1 MGNLLSL
8 KFWFNL
14 RPGALLPIYQK
25 TFVIFVLA
33 LIIFFLF
40 CRLLAG
46 RKRGL
51 YTSFWRRLQS
61 FSLANTFIGLILLF
75 FNYELIPFLSARFWL
90 LLWAALMLSWLVFVA
105 KSLLAIPEK
114 KKKLEEEKEYKKYI
128 P

>member
-61 FSLANTFIGLILLF
+61 FSLANAFIGLILLF
-75 FNYELIPFLSARFWL
+75 FSYELIPFLSSRFWL

>member
-33 LIIFFLF
+33 LVVFFLF
-40 CRLLAG
+40 CRLLMAR
-46 RKRGL
+46 RKGL

-61 FSLANTFIGLILLF
+61 FSLANAFIGLILLF
-75 FNYELIPFLSARFWL
+75 FNYELIPFLSARFWFF
-90 LLWAALMLSWLVFVA
+90 LWGALMLVWLVFIA
-105 KSLLAIPEK
+105 KSLLKIPEN
-114 KKKLEEEKEYKKYI
+114 KKKLEEEREYRKYI

>member
-75 FNYELIPFLSARFWL
+75 FSYELIPFLSSRFWL

>member
-40 CRLLAG
+40 CRLLTG

-105 KSLLAIPEK
+105 KSLFKIPAA

>member
-14 RPGALLPIYQK
+14 RPDALLPVYQK
-25 TFVIFVLA
+25 IFIFFVLA
-33 LIIFFLF
+33 LIVFFLF
-40 CRLLAG
+40 CRFFAK

-51 YTSFWRRLQS
+51 YTSFWRRLES

-75 FNYELIPFLSARFWL
+75 FNYEFVPFLSARFWF
-90 LLWAALMLSWLVFVA
+90 LLWAIFMLTWLVFIA
-105 KSLLAIPEK
+105 KSLLKIPEN
-114 KKKLEEEKEYKKYI
+114 KKKLEEEREYKKYI